1 MKRITSILALVTLLL
16 VSSFN
21 TMAACAPLVQTKVTE
36 PQYAVLNAALTPAL
50 QTSLKNK
57 LNAVKDEPTY
67 SLLRVEAE
75 GLAATVANG
84 RVVITLPD
92 GTVVVDTSKGATNTY
107 NNFKAK
113 TINENHNS
121 RVAILHSQTYD
132 CGLGLETKLS
142 STDNTV
148 EHYLA
153 RRLGPYLN
161 STGTARLSQ
170 KL

>member
-1 MKRITSILALVTLLL
+1 MKRITLILAITTLLL

-21 TMAACAPLVQTKVTE
+21 IMAACAPLVQTKVTE

-50 QTSLKNK
+50 QTSLKQK

-75 GLAATVANG
+75 GLAATIANG

-92 GTVVVDTSKGATNTY
+92 GTVVVDTSKGASNTY

-113 TINENHNS
+113 TINENHNFS
-121 RVAILHSQTYD
+121 SGPLAEACS
-132 CGLGLETKLS
+132 KLA
-142 STDNTV
+142 V
-148 EHYLA
+148 
-153 RRLGPYLN
+153 
-161 STGTARLSQ
+161 
-170 KL
+170 K